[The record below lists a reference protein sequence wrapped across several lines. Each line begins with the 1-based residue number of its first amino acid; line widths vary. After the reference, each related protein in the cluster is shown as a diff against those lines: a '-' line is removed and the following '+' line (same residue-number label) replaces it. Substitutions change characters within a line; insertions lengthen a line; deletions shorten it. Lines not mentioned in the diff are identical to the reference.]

1 MDKPIADNNQFQD
14 NYYDIFDIMFTS
26 SSKQIIIAYRNK
38 IRKFNN
44 LKNLTKKDVNE
55 IKLLKVGLYIL
66 INPELRY
73 KYNKIIG
80 IDNKYDDTHMHIT
93 NNAHAANNMRTATN
107 EPIAD
112 NENINDNLDSLFNV
126 DNTWMKSNEPTKET
140 TSRKGK
146 NESNM
151 LGDRIFS
158 LSTFNKRPGFSS
170 DFESELRKPQQGRI
184 DKSDI
189 KNL

>member
-1 MDKPIADNNQFQD
+1 MTDNKQFQD
-14 NYYDIFDIMFTS
+14 NYYNMFEIMFS
-26 SSKQIIIAYRNK
+26 ASSKQIILAYENK
-38 IRKFNN
+38 ITKFNN
-44 LKNLTKKDVNE
+44 LKNLNREQVNE
-55 IKLLKVGLYIL
+55 IKLLKIGLYIL

-80 IDNKYDDTHMHIT
+80 INKDAHGNELTCNNEQIADN
-93 NNAHAANNMRTATN
+93 N

-112 NENINDNLDSLFNV
+112 NNENINDNLDSLFNV

-158 LSTFNKRPGFSS
+158 LSHFNKRPGFSS
-170 DFESELRKPQQGRI
+170 DFESELRRPQQGRI
-184 DKSDI
+184 DKSDV
-189 KNL
+189 KNNK